1 MDFIAGIIV
10 GVFIIGGITHV
21 NSTLVQNNG
30 WIQCKLQP
38 KICDAKFE
46 EYQAEIKLE
55 QLREKIEKQLQ
66 EN

>member
-21 NSTLVQNNG
+21 NSIRPVNNG
-30 WIQCKLQP
+30 WIQCKLRP
-38 KICDAKFE
+38 EICDAKFA

>member
-38 KICDAKFE
+38 ELCDVKFA

-55 QLREKIEKQLQ
+55 QLREKIKKQLQ